1 VALVF
6 GAFLALTVVG
16 FLLAQAMLTQSRLKT
31 GQASAVASGTPGA
44 SPAMSN
50 SAFGQFPPATPA
62 EREVAQML
70 QGKDE
75 DIDLA
80 LANWL
85 IAADVPQFAG
95 LTREAYLAE
104 LDKLTGQVRQDMAA
118 MRASGWKGADPKD
131 PASRCRMF
139 CNAIIRLRFAYTE
152 QFRQDKLTP
161 AQFKA
166 LHSDASNTFLKCSVW
181 VTDPIRGRCLRSS

>member
-1 VALVF
+1 
-6 GAFLALTVVG
+6 
-16 FLLAQAMLTQSRLKT
+16 
-31 GQASAVASGTPGA
+31 
-44 SPAMSN
+44 
-50 SAFGQFPPATPA
+50 
-62 EREVAQML
+62 ML

-166 LHSDASNTFLKCSVW
+166 LHSDAGNTFLAGLLQ
-181 VTDPIRGRCLRSS
+181 TRRGSCVSLPLGSPDRWSPRTRLGRWQLDLG